1 MSNDE
6 STPGTS
12 DELTDEE
19 LNLETFDAD
28 HDGKIGVIDGVRAEL
43 GLIDARLE
51 EEAAEGGIKGK
62 IADALHHVVD
72 KLDND

>member
-6 STPGTS
+6 STTGA
-12 DELTDEE
+12 DGELTDEE
-19 LNLETFDAD
+19 LELEIFDAD
-28 HDGKIGVIDGVRAEL
+28 HDGKIGVIDQARAEL